1 MILQKSFTALLVS
14 GIFILTGSAYN
25 LLEHAFSK
33 YRDFPKI
40 PVEIKK
46 SFCYNTFNMYR
57 IFPAFIY

>member
-14 GIFILTGSAYN
+14 SIFILTGSAYN

-40 PVEIKK
+40 PQTVDKALFWQGFAIV
-46 SFCYNTFNMYR
+46 R
-57 IFPAFIY
+57 AAFLI